1 MSFNTF
7 AERERANVVAKT
19 WSMQPPR
26 WLLQTRC
33 MATDLC
39 LACGE
44 SAIKKD
50 RRLLGGSG
58 NTSEQVTAKTSRSNI
73 PAIHDL
79 QLFWLDSSCSKLPGC
94 FRRYSL
100 KLGHG

>member
-7 AERERANVVAKT
+7 AERERTNVVAKT
-19 WSMQPPR
+19 WSMQPP
-26 WLLQTRC
+26 RC

-58 NTSEQVTAKTSRSNI
+58 NTSEQVTAKTSLQYSCHTR
-73 PAIHDL
+73 PATIL
-79 QLFWLDSSCSKLPGC
+79 A
-94 FRRYSL
+94 
-100 KLGHG
+100 